1 MKNKSSQNIF
11 AIIIT
16 TLSLVNIYAYGQNLD
31 QTNKIVASDRFSY
44 DNFGTSV
51 AIYGNTAIIG
61 APQKTVYTS
70 FTEFTAYAGSAY
82 VYDIDENGI
91 WKETQ
96 QLTPSNTGDG
106 YNFGQSVDIYEN
118 LIIIGAKEHT
128 GSTEDVGAAYIFE
141 RNEIGVWNEVT
152 RLQHA
157 DAIANDNFGSSVS
170 INNKF
175 AIVGTFK
182 KTVEGKT
189 NAGAV
194 YVFKN
199 NNDNTWTES
208 QKITASDT
216 QANDNFGNTV
226 SIDKNTFLVGAK
238 GKNNNT
244 GCAYFFTYNSSNQ
257 LWEEQ
262 QKVSAA
268 DVELGDS
275 FGFSVSITEDKAII
289 GANNEG
295 NNSSLIKAGAAYIFK
310 QNSSNQWIEDQKIV
324 ADDRS
329 SEDLFGSSVAIFQD
343 YAIVGAEY
351 EDEDI
356 SGSNT
361 LSNSG
366 SAYYYHLNSSGSWTQ
381 IQKIK
386 ASDKTAGD
394 SFGCAVDIFGNKAI
408 IGAFNESHDA
418 NGANQFINAGSGYM
432 FSIANTHVIESVAGP
447 GGNIEPSGFYILED
461 GDYVT
466 YTITPENNFIISAI
480 KINGVSTVIQ
490 NTMTISDL
498 TSDKKIEVSF
508 DITSS
513 INSTD
518 ENKAI
523 SIYPNPAHEYITI
536 SVAEPSENKKAQII
550 NTNGQVVKVIP
561 LNTNKSTTTSVSEL
575 PKGTYLLI
583 INKHIPKKFTVI

>member
-1 MKNKSSQNIF
+1 MKNKSYHNIF
-11 AIIIT
+11 IILLT
-16 TLSLVNIYAYGQNLD
+16 TLSLVNIYTYGQNLE

-51 AIYGNTAIIG
+51 AIYGNTAIVG

-70 FTEFTAYAGSAY
+70 YYEFTAYAGSAY
-82 VYDIDENGI
+82 VYDIDENGVWQEI
-91 WKETQ
+91 Q
-96 QLTPSNTGDG
+96 QLTPSNSGNG

-118 LIIIGAKEHT
+118 YIIIGAKEHD

-141 RNEIGVWNEVT
+141 RNEIGVWSEVA

-157 DAIANDNFGSSVS
+157 DATANDNFGSSVS
-170 INNKF
+170 ISDKY

-182 KTVEGKT
+182 KTIEGKT

-194 YVFKN
+194 YIFKN
-199 NNDNTWTES
+199 NGDNTWTES
-208 QKITASDT
+208 QKVTASDIE
-216 QANDNFGNTV
+216 ANDNFGNTV
-226 SIDKNTFLVGAK
+226 SLDKNTILVGAK
-238 GKNNNT
+238 GKNTNT
-244 GCAYFFTYNSSNQ
+244 GCAYFFAYNSSNQ
-257 LWEEQ
+257 QWEEQ
-262 QKVSAA
+262 QKVSAS
-268 DVELGDS
+268 DFESEDN
-275 FGFSVSITEDKAII
+275 FGFSVSVSNGKAII

-295 NNSSLIKAGAAYIFK
+295 NSSSLIKAGAAYIFSL
-310 QNSSNQWIEDQKIV
+310 NSSNQWIEEQKIV

-329 SEDLFGSSVAIFQD
+329 SEDLFGSSVSIFQD

-356 SGSNT
+356 TASST
-361 LSNSG
+361 LTNSG
-366 SAYYYHLNSSGSWTQ
+366 SAYFYHLNASGTWTQ

-386 ASDKTAGD
+386 ASDKADGD

-408 IGAFNESHDA
+408 IGAFNESHDV
-418 NGANQFINAGSGYM
+418 NGANQFINAGSSYM
-432 FSIANTHVIESVAGP
+432 FHISNTHLIESIAST
-447 GGNIEPSGFYILED
+447 GGTIDPSGFYILED

-466 YTITPENNFIISAI
+466 YTITPEDNYIISNI
-480 KINGVSTVIQ
+480 KINGINTVVQ
-490 NTMTISDL
+490 NSMILSDL

-513 INSTD
+513 INSID

-523 SIYPNPAHEYITI
+523 SIYPNPAHDYITI
-536 SVAEPSENKKAQII
+536 STAEPSENKKAQII
-550 NTNGQVVKVIP
+550 NTYGQVVKNIP
-561 LNTNKSTTTSVSEL
+561 LNTGKSTTTSVSEL

-583 INKHIPKKFTVI
+583 IEKHLPEKFTII